1 MGKEGAKMAKN
12 VIKMIKILILIQAG
26 AAWLMVAGCN
36 DSGEASND
44 LKPSTSISGEPSGAA
59 ADDPMKQL
67 QDEGKLPAIGTGG
80 KRPVLSGPATEG
92 LSMYPPNVDPDQDNV
107 PNVPIPGHPEIAVDN
122 CPTVFNPDQAD
133 ANHNGIGDACE

>member
-1 MGKEGAKMAKN
+1 MGKN

-26 AAWLMVAGCN
+26 LTLLALGGCN
-36 DSGEASND
+36 DNAGNAAND
-44 LKPSTSISGEPSGAA
+44 LKPNTSISGEPSGAA
-59 ADDPMKQL
+59 ADDPLKQM

-80 KRPVLSGPATEG
+80 KMSVLGDTPTPGS
-92 LSMYPPNVDPDQDNV
+92 LSLYPPSVDPDQDNV

-122 CPTVFNPDQAD
+122 CPNVFNPGQED